1 MQPHLLIQTKSN
13 YPIYQESSG
22 LAMSEVIFP
31 LDQSDLSFTA
41 SGGSTVRRSILPSGV
56 RVLTEHMPGA
66 QSVSVS
72 FSVAVGSRDETDG
85 HHGSTHFL
93 EHLLFKGTKKRTALD
108 IAVAFDSVGG
118 SSNAST
124 GKEHTSYYARVQDS
138 ALPLAVDVIGDMLA
152 SSLID
157 PKEFENERTVIL
169 EELAMNDDDPQDVAH
184 EAFAEAVLGSHS
196 LGRPIGG
203 TKETITAVSRD
214 AVWEHYQANY
224 RPQDLV
230 IAAAGGVEH
239 SALISLVEKALTD
252 AGWDLSKT
260 AMPVER
266 RLLHPAEISRGSAL
280 KVIKRPI
287 AQANVLLGMQGLV
300 ADDERRYA
308 MGILNTVLGGGMS
321 SRMFQEIREKR
332 GLAYSVYSF
341 NQGYSDGAYFGLYA
355 GCSPAKTA
363 EVTSLMVAE
372 LESIANSGIRQDELD
387 LAKGNISGS
396 LALKYES
403 TMARMNRLISAEIV
417 NGEFFDL
424 DDSLQHVHA
433 VSLDDVQSLAADLV
447 GRERSIV
454 AVGDVDESTFAEFI

>member
-1 MQPHLLIQTKSN
+1 
-13 YPIYQESSG
+13 
-22 LAMSEVIFP
+22 MSEVFFP
-31 LDQSDLSFTA
+31 LDQNDLSFTA
-41 SGGSTVRRSILPSGV
+41 SGGSTVRRTILPSGV

-66 QSVSVS
+66 QSVSIS
-72 FSVAVGSRDETDG
+72 FSVAVGSRDETNG
-85 HHGSTHFL
+85 HFGSTHFL

-138 ALPLAVDVIGDMLA
+138 ALPLAVDVIGDMLT

-157 PKEFENERTVIL
+157 AKEFENERTVIL

-184 EAFAEAVLGSHS
+184 EAFAEAVLGAHP

-203 TKETITAVSRD
+203 THETISAVKRD

-239 SALISLVEKALTD
+239 SALIALVEKVLIE
-252 AGWDLSKT
+252 AGWDLSKSAT
-260 AMPVER
+260 PVER
-266 RLLHPAEISRGSAL
+266 RLLHPASISRGSAL
-280 KVIKRPI
+280 KVIHRPI
-287 AQANVLLGMQGLV
+287 QQANVLVGMQGLV

-355 GCSPAKTA
+355 GCSPAKTE
-363 EVTSLMVAE
+363 EVTSLMLAE
-372 LESIANSGIRQDELD
+372 FEKIATDGIREDELQ
-387 LAKGNISGS
+387 LAKGNISGG

-403 TMARMNRLISAEIV
+403 TQARMNRLIAAEIV

-424 DDSLQHVHA
+424 DDSLQHVNA
-433 VSLDDVQSLAADLV
+433 VTVDQVQKLAADLA

-454 AVGDVDESTFAEFI
+454 AVGDVSEITFAAFI